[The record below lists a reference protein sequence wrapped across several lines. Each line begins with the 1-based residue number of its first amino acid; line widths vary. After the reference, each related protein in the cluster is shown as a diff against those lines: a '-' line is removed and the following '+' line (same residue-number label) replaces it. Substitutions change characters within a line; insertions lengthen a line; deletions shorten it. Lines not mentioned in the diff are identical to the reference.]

1 MIPIKKEKS
10 IFNDILRIC
19 PIFTISCVTGENL
32 NLLKKFLNVLPPL
45 LNNTE
50 RDKLSQE
57 LAEFRVD
64 EIYTNQSVGNIISGM
79 LVKYV
84 LINSSIGI

>member
-1 MIPIKKEKS
+1 M
-10 IFNDILRIC
+10 C

-32 NLLKKFLNVLPPL
+32 NLLRKFLNVIPPL
-45 LNNTE
+45 LSNIE
-50 RDKLSQE
+50 RDKLTQE

-64 EIYTNQSVGNIISGM
+64 EIYTNNQSVGNIISGM

-84 LINSSIGI
+84 